1 VASAKS
7 GLKIKIETRKHEA
20 KVASTKQTKGGEF
33 VWSQDRCTGC
43 VKCARRCPVDAI
55 VIARQKVITK
65 RVGIAPCSQA
75 CPAGVD
81 VSRYVRLIGEGK
93 FPEAVAVIREKI
105 PFPSVC
111 GYVCL
116 HPCEAE
122 CQRNQLDEHILIRVL
137 KRFAAEHD
145 TGLWKQNLKAAP
157 PTGKRVAV
165 VGSGP
170 AGLAAA
176 YYLARL
182 GHSVTVFEAMPE
194 PGGKML
200 SSIPGYELP
209 KEILKAEIKEI
220 ENLGV
225 DIRTNTKVDSVESL
239 FEQGYQAVLLAVGI
253 NQGVKLPIPGADLD
267 GVLAGTSFLEDVSQ
281 GKEVKL
287 GKRVV
292 VLGGGGVAFDCA
304 RTALRLGASDVHMF
318 GQEHQGDREAE
329 PWEVDQA
336 LEEGV
341 VIHPWLTFVRV
352 VSDEGHIKGVESLK
366 IRSFGFDSQGRV
378 QYDTIAGTEHILPAD
393 TVIAALGRGNTI
405 QITPDALA
413 VREGIFAGGDAVN
426 EARSVIESIAAA
438 RWTAIAIDKY
448 LGGSGDIE
456 ETLAPPVQEEAVT
469 PLREAKGGWP
479 PKVPTVLRYEQQ
491 KGSVAEVELSLKEKE
506 AIKEA
511 KRCLRCDLTYM
522 VDEFEV
528 DTAVCTYCGRCV
540 DACLWDALMSGYGY
554 EKAAKERAERVEA
567 IEGENRVY
575 NRVLTLLVLA
585 VVVIILAIV
594 AVKLFS
600 G

>member
-1 VASAKS
+1 
-7 GLKIKIETRKHEA
+7 
-20 KVASTKQTKGGEF
+20 
-33 VWSQDRCTGC
+33 
-43 VKCARRCPVDAI
+43 
-55 VIARQKVITK
+55 
-65 RVGIAPCSQA
+65 
-75 CPAGVD
+75 
-81 VSRYVRLIGEGK
+81 VRLIGEGK

-116 HPCEAE
+116 HPCEVE
-122 CQRNQLDEHILIRVL
+122 CQRNQLDEHILIRAL

-329 PWEVDQA
+329 PWEIDQA

-378 QYDTIAGTEHILPAD
+378 QYDTIAGTEHIMPAD

-405 QITPDALA
+405 QVTPDALA
-413 VREGIFAGGDAVN
+413 AREGIFAGGDAVN

-448 LGGSGDIE
+448 LGGSGDIQ

-469 PLREAKGGWP
+469 LLREAKGGWP
-479 PKVPTVLRYEQQ
+479 PKVPSVLRYEQQ
-491 KGSVAEVELSLKEKE
+491 KGSVVEVELSLKEKE

-511 KRCLRCDLTYM
+511 KRCLRCDLAYM

-585 VVVIILAIV
+585 MVVIVLAIV